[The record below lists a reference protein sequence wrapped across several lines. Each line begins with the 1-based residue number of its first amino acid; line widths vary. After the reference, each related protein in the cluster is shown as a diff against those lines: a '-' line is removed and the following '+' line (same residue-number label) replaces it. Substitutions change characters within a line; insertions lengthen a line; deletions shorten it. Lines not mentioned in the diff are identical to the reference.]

1 MNDYEPPTEPAAEV
15 AVLGAILRAGELS
28 ADIESLLQAEDFS
41 DPARSAIYSA
51 ILRLSRNGKPCD
63 VAATIAELD
72 ATAKRMTRNGLL
84 LVELMEFAPIGLD
97 AQHHAQVVADT
108 AERARYLNAG
118 IRVMQLAR
126 NGSGDAELGDL
137 IRQTI
142 DAVPRGGLHAQ
153 ASAWDVLGEIL
164 DPKAEP
170 PGIKLGSYDLDSYI
184 NPLKPGSITAIGAR
198 SGVGKTTL
206 ALDWCRDA
214 AYRQG
219 KIVLFI
225 SIEMT
230 AREVYTK
237 ILSAEAGVDHTKLMM
252 GHTLTVD
259 EERKVS
265 AAAAR
270 IGNGTLMVA
279 DVDSLTLADFRKLV
293 REYKPDLTAVD
304 FVGLCTFGKAD
315 RHDLAISDFVY
326 GVKRVSAEENTHTLL
341 LSQFN
346 RSSSNRADKRPVM
359 DDFKDSAA
367 LEHAAHLAVMI
378 HRPDMHDVE
387 ERPGEVDVIIGKQR
401 NGQAGRAIALAAQL
415 HFSRFAD
422 MAPQYQR
429 DREAS

>member
-1 MNDYEPPTEPAAEV
+1 MSDYDIPAEPAAEV
-15 AVLGAILRAGELS
+15 AVLGAIMRAGELD
-28 ADIESLLQAEDFS
+28 AEIESLLRPADFA
-41 DPARSAIYSA
+41 DVQRAAIYAA
-51 ILRLSRNGKPCD
+51 ILRLATNGKPCD

-72 ATAKRMTRNGLL
+72 SGTKRATRNGLA

-97 AQHHAQVVADT
+97 AKHHAQVVADT
-108 AERARYLNAG
+108 AERARYMNAG

-137 IRQTI
+137 IRAAI
-142 DAVPRGGLHAQ
+142 DGVPRGGQHAQ
-153 ASAWDVLGEIL
+153 RSAWDVLGDIL

-219 KIVLFI
+219 KTVLFI

-252 GHTLTVD
+252 GHVLTVD
-259 EERKVS
+259 EEAKVS
-265 AAAAR
+265 KAAAR
-270 IGNGTLMVA
+270 IGNGTLTVA
-279 DVDSLTLADFRKLV
+279 DVDSLSLADFRKLV

-304 FVGLCTFGKAD
+304 FLGLCTFGKAD

-326 GVKRVSAEENTHTLL
+326 GVKRISAEENTHTLL

-378 HRPDMHDVE
+378 HRPDLHDVE
-387 ERPGEVDVIIGKQR
+387 DRPGEVDVIVGKQR

-429 DREAS
+429 EAS